1 MHVESAAIARPD
13 PTTGQRTLF
22 IVLADGV
29 GVRNILRTEVFTILK
44 AQKDLRIIIFSP
56 LQDEAFAKEMQAE
69 NVVIEVRPKH
79 KTGPLASMM
88 ESLHK
93 DVWAHKTGIYTFAQK
108 RARNFG
114 RRARLSL
121 VKHLLRTNTPER
133 LEKLLQ
139 TLDRWKQ
146 TVTPPLATEY
156 FERYKPDLVF
166 YATLYTS
173 SYCIEG
179 GAQQH
184 GIKTAAF
191 VTSWDNPTSKGP
203 FHVRPDRIIVWNE
216 LLREE
221 VIQYHGY
228 RPEQIYISGV
238 PQFDIYTQRDRF
250 LSREAF
256 FKKLGLDPARKL
268 ITYTTGTQGT
278 APLDHEVVEQLYHSM
293 RKGKLR
299 HPCQLLVRLHP
310 KDVAERYQHLHDKPD
325 LVFQSPG
332 RHGTTSD
339 SWNPTREDMFGL
351 AELMH
356 YSDVV
361 VNVAS
366 TITIDAACF
375 DTPVVNIAYDGYTSK
390 PYPIS
395 TLRYYDFEHY
405 RRIVEAGGVRIARSN
420 EETIRHIQSYL
431 DDPTLETEGRRKIR
445 EQQCWKLDGQ
455 SGRRIAEYLLALLDG
470 KA

>member
-1 MHVESAAIARPD
+1 
-13 PTTGQRTLF
+13 LF
-22 IVLADGV
+22 IVVDSGTAI
-29 GVRNILRTEVFTILK
+29 RNILRTDVLHVLK
-44 AQKDLRIIIFSP
+44 QRKDLRIVIFSP
-56 LQDEAFAKEMQAE
+56 LEDADFQRETAADNILLEKLPPPTKIGKSREAFIQSLKADIWAKQ
-69 NVVIEVRPKH
+69 
-79 KTGPLASMM
+79 
-88 ESLHK
+88 
-93 DVWAHKTGIYTFAQK
+93 TGIFTINSN
-108 RARNFG
+108 RNLKLRG
-114 RRARLSL
+114 RIMDFILRRLLCVDKPGRSEAL
-121 VKHLLRTNTPER
+121 IQR
-133 LEKLLQ
+133 LEKWRISKLPLLG
-139 TLDRWKQ
+139 TEWFDRYQ
-146 TVTPPLATEY
+146 PN
-156 FERYKPDLVF
+156 LVF
-166 YATLYTS
+166 FTTLYARQHPL
-173 SYCIEG
+173 EF

-293 RKGKLR
+293 RQGKLR

-455 SGRRIAEYLLALLDG
+455 SGRRIAEYLLAFLDS
-470 KA
+470 KS